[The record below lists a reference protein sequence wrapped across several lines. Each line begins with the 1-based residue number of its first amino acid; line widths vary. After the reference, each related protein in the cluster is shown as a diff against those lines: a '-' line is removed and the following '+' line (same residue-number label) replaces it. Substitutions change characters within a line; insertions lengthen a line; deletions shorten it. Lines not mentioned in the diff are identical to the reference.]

1 MIEVGKITILNE
13 QLANQIAAGEVVERP
28 ASVVKELVENS
39 IDANST
45 YIKIE
50 IEEGGLQ
57 SIKVTDN
64 GDGIAN
70 EDCLL
75 AFERHATSKI
85 KHERDL
91 FSIRSLGFR
100 GEALPSIASVSRTEV
115 KTCTGEGPGTHL
127 VIEAGEVKHHSVAP
141 SRKGTEVT
149 VTRLF
154 FNTPARLKHLKS
166 VHTELGNISDVVN
179 RLAMAHPEISFQL
192 IHNGKQLL
200 KTDGKNDLLQVIA
213 SAYGVSVA
221 KNMVSLYNQSLDFTI
236 TGYTTKP
243 TETRASRKYLS
254 LFINGRYI
262 RNYKLANAIIEGYH
276 TFLPIGRYPISI
288 IHIQM
293 DPTLVDIN
301 VHPAKLEARISKEEE
316 LIELVKTTIQQVL
329 QKTNVIPEIKVDKP
343 KIEKPKQASFSF
355 HFQTKNDEKQ
365 AIEHLWGDEFKDI
378 SHDQVQR
385 EEKLLYPAQVE
396 KTQAEEQKQV
406 EKVERTEDEKPE
418 FPELHPVGQV
428 HGTYIVAQND
438 EGLYLIDQHAA
449 QERIKYEFYYDKLGE
464 TSNDLQDLLIP
475 ITFEMSLSEKQLVE
489 EHRELFE
496 SFGIYF
502 EPFGEKTYI
511 VRSHPSWFP
520 KGQEEET
527 IRNIVDLLLE
537 EKTFDLKKLRE
548 ETATMMAC
556 KQSIKANQFLTQDE
570 MATLIEMLKTCR
582 SPYTCPHGRPV
593 MVHFST
599 YELKKMFKRVM

>member
-1 MIEVGKITILNE
+1 MGKITILNE

-127 VIEAGEVKHHSVAP
+127 IIEAGEVKHHSVAP

-192 IHNGKQLL
+192 FHNGKQLL
-200 KTDGKNDLLQVIA
+200 KTDGKNNLLQVIA

-221 KNMVSLYNQSLDFTI
+221 RNMVSLHGQSLDFAI

-243 TETRASRKYLS
+243 AETRASRKYLS
-254 LFINGRYI
+254 IFLNGRYI
-262 RNYKLANAIIEGYH
+262 RNHKLANAVIEGYH
-276 TFLPIGRYPISI
+276 TFLPVGRYPISVV
-288 IHIQM
+288 HIQM
-293 DPTLVDIN
+293 DPTLVDVN

-316 LIELVKTTIQQVL
+316 LMELVKTTIRQAL

-343 KIEKPKQASFSF
+343 KTEKPKQEAFSF

-365 AIEHLWGDEFKDI
+365 AIEHLWGDEFKI
-378 SHDQVQR
+378 IAHDQLQL
-385 EEKLLYPAQVE
+385 EEKPPYPVQAE
-396 KTQAEEQKQV
+396 KTHKHVEEM
-406 EKVERTEDEKPE
+406 ERTEEEKPE

-438 EGLYLIDQHAA
+438 DGLYLIDQHAA
-449 QERIKYEFYYDKLGE
+449 QERIKYEYYFDKLGE

-475 ITFEMSLSEKQLVE
+475 ITFELSLSEKQLVE

-496 SFGIYF
+496 SFGIRF

-548 ETATMMAC
+548 ETAMMMAC
-556 KQSIKANQFLTQDE
+556 KQSIKANQFLTLDE
-570 MATLIEMLKTCR
+570 MAALLETLKMCR
-582 SPYTCPHGRPV
+582 SPYTCPHGRPI